1 MLLVNDQPFLID
13 CYLLQLEQYFYI
25 EVAEN
30 GLQAMQIVQSHDVDF
45 FNVIMLD
52 INMPIMDGLE
62 ACERMKNYLYEDL
75 MRQSNSSP
83 RRIDSG

>member
-13 CYLLQLEQYFYI
+13 CYLLQLEQYFDI

-30 GLQAMQIVQSHDVDF
+30 GLQAMQILQSHDVYY

-52 INMPIMDGLE
+52 INMPIMNGFE
-62 ACERMKNYLYEDL
+62 ACERMKMQLY
-75 MRQSNSSP
+75 
-83 RRIDSG
+83 